1 MGLFDRKD
9 SIDELE
15 GRKDRLEIESE
26 VVSKEAEIAEKEAI
40 IAQLKKQ
47 YGRNWRSTLGVDRL
61 DLQTLRTFLKT
72 AKEGLERR
80 EVQKGNPFLSPI
92 LKSAVGGP
100 ASPISILPPS
110 GVRKA

>member
-1 MGLFDRKD
+1 MGLFNKKD

-15 GRKDRLEIESE
+15 SRKDRLEIESE
-26 VVSKEAEIAEKEAI
+26 VMNKEAEIAEKEAI

-100 ASPISILPPS
+100 ASPISILPPL